1 MKYYFRLTRI
11 NNTKVLLPSN
21 EITSITPNQCCTDI
35 ETSKGLVQVKEDILE
50 IEALIEQT
58 GVMILDTDQL
68 KEFDKLPF

>member
-21 EITSITPNQCCTDI
+21 EITSITPNQHCTNI
-35 ETSKGLVQVKEDILE
+35 ETSKGLIQVKEDILE

-68 KEFDKLPF
+68 KEFNKLPF